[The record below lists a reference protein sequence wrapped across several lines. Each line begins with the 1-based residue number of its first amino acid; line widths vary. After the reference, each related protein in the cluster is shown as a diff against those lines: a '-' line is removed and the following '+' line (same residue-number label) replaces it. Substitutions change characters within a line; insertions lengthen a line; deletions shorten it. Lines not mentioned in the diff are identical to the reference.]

1 MGSGVESEEAC
12 MDVTTLHRRTVE
24 WWESRVQGIP
34 PDAWDNSTPCESWS
48 VRDLVN
54 HVTGEELWTVPL
66 MEGATIADVGDRFE
80 GDVLGDDPAGTS
92 RAAASAAVRTVDEVA
107 PRGVKVHL
115 SYGDEDAEEYVRQLA
130 ADHLVH
136 GWDLAVATGADAR
149 LDPELVEAVAGWF
162 AEREELYRAGGAIAP
177 HVDRH
182 GDPQTELLAAFGRD
196 ARWAATP

>member
-1 MGSGVESEEAC
+1 
-12 MDVTTLHRRTVE
+12 VE
-24 WWESRVQGIP
+24 WWEARVDDVG
-34 PDAWDNSTPCESWS
+34 PDAWGNSTPCDAWT

-54 HVTGEELWTVPL
+54 HVVGEELWTVPL
-66 MEGATIADVGDRFE
+66 MEGATIAEVGDRFD
-80 GDVLGDDPAGTS
+80 GDVLGEDPAATCH
-92 RAAASAAVRTVDEVA
+92 AAASAAVRSVDEVA

-115 SYGDEDAEEYVRQLA
+115 SYGDEAAEEYVRQLA

-149 LDPELVEAVAGWF
+149 LDPELVDAVAGWF
-162 AEREELYRAGGAIAP
+162 TEREELYRGAGAIGA